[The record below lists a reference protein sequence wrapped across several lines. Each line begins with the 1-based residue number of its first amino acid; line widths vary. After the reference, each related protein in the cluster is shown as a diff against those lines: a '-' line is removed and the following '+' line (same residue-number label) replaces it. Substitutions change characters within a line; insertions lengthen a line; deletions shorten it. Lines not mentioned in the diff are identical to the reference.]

1 MYFNQVKFGC
11 RLRNLRKQRRMTQ
24 EALAGSLNISIDHLS
39 KIEHGK
45 RGVSID
51 LLLDISEALDV
62 SLDYLLKGTIHTSLQ
77 MKDLIGRMQ
86 ELHDQMAAIYENPD
100 YPAIQKSFWQSYNLL
115 KPKTTAFR
123 TLKNTAPGSHIR
135 RRITSADGPLTR
147 GNSDAAGARR
157 PPASDNRP
165 MSTNGL

>member
-86 ELHDQMAAIYENPD
+86 ELHDQMAAIYGKPVLTVRVFAPKPGLPRHTKILLAELQFTQAKDDGFSYLEKHCPRQS
-100 YPAIQKSFWQSYNLL
+100 YPA
-115 KPKTTAFR
+115 
-123 TLKNTAPGSHIR
+123 
-135 RRITSADGPLTR
+135 
-147 GNSDAAGARR
+147 
-157 PPASDNRP
+157 
-165 MSTNGL
+165 TNNVG

>member
-86 ELHDQMAAIYENPD
+86 ELHDQMAALYENPD

>member
-1 MYFNQVKFGC
+1 MYFDQAKFGG
-11 RLRNLRKQRRMTQ
+11 RLRTLRKRRRMTQ
-24 EALAGSLNISIDHLS
+24 ETLAGALNISIDHLS

-86 ELHDQMAAIYENPD
+86 KLHDQMAAIYENP
-100 YPAIQKSFWQSYNLL
+100 F
-115 KPKTTAFR
+115 
-123 TLKNTAPGSHIR
+123 
-135 RRITSADGPLTR
+135 
-147 GNSDAAGARR
+147 
-157 PPASDNRP
+157 
-165 MSTNGL
+165 

>member
-1 MYFNQVKFGC
+1 MS
-11 RLRNLRKQRRMTQ
+11 KQRRLCGVCCENLTQ

-86 ELHDQMAAIYENPD
+86 ELHDQMAAIYENP
-100 YPAIQKSFWQSYNLL
+100 F
-115 KPKTTAFR
+115 
-123 TLKNTAPGSHIR
+123 
-135 RRITSADGPLTR
+135 
-147 GNSDAAGARR
+147 
-157 PPASDNRP
+157 
-165 MSTNGL
+165 

>member
-51 LLLDISEALDV
+51 LLLDISEAVDT
-62 SLDYLLKGTIHTSLQ
+62 SLDYLLKGTAHTPLL
-77 MKDLIGRMQ
+77 MKELIGRLQ

>member
-1 MYFNQVKFGC
+1 MLSANLTIIAPIAGLARICAQPCRLCAFFYFCRAPPFLKNGFTKSFRNGGRKIYFDQAKFGC
-11 RLRNLRKQRRMTQ
+11 RLRTLRKRRRMTQ
-24 EALAGSLNISIDHLS
+24 ETLAGALNISIDHLS

-86 ELHDQMAAIYENPD
+86 ELHDQMAAIYENP
-100 YPAIQKSFWQSYNLL
+100 F
-115 KPKTTAFR
+115 
-123 TLKNTAPGSHIR
+123 
-135 RRITSADGPLTR
+135 
-147 GNSDAAGARR
+147 
-157 PPASDNRP
+157 
-165 MSTNGL
+165 

>member
-24 EALAGSLNISIDHLS
+24 EALAGSLNIISIDHLS

-86 ELHDQMAAIYENPD
+86 ELHDQMAAIYENP
-100 YPAIQKSFWQSYNLL
+100 F
-115 KPKTTAFR
+115 
-123 TLKNTAPGSHIR
+123 
-135 RRITSADGPLTR
+135 
-147 GNSDAAGARR
+147 
-157 PPASDNRP
+157 
-165 MSTNGL
+165 

>member
-1 MYFNQVKFGC
+1 MYFDQAKFGC
-11 RLRNLRKQRRMTQ
+11 RLRTLRKRRRMTQ
-24 EALAGSLNISIDHLS
+24 ETLAGALNISIDHLS

-51 LLLDISEALDV
+51 LLLDISEAVDT
-62 SLDYLLKGTIHTSLQ
+62 SLDYLLKGTAHTPLQ
-77 MKDLIGRMQ
+77 MKEMIGRLQ
-86 ELHDQMAAIYENPD
+86 ELHDQMAVIYENPD

-123 TLKNTAPGSHIR
+123 TLKNTAPGGHIR

>member
-51 LLLDISEALDV
+51 LLLDIS
-62 SLDYLLKGTIHTSLQ
+62 LDYLLKGTIHTSLQ

-86 ELHDQMAAIYENPD
+86 ELHDQMAAIYENP
-100 YPAIQKSFWQSYNLL
+100 F
-115 KPKTTAFR
+115 
-123 TLKNTAPGSHIR
+123 
-135 RRITSADGPLTR
+135 
-147 GNSDAAGARR
+147 
-157 PPASDNRP
+157 
-165 MSTNGL
+165 

>member
-51 LLLDISEALDV
+51 LLLDISDV

-86 ELHDQMAAIYENPD
+86 ELHDQMAAIYENP
-100 YPAIQKSFWQSYNLL
+100 F
-115 KPKTTAFR
+115 
-123 TLKNTAPGSHIR
+123 
-135 RRITSADGPLTR
+135 
-147 GNSDAAGARR
+147 
-157 PPASDNRP
+157 
-165 MSTNGL
+165 

>member
-51 LLLDISEALDV
+51 LLLDIS
-62 SLDYLLKGTIHTSLQ
+62 
-77 MKDLIGRMQ
+77 
-86 ELHDQMAAIYENPD
+86 
-100 YPAIQKSFWQSYNLL
+100 
-115 KPKTTAFR
+115 
-123 TLKNTAPGSHIR
+123 
-135 RRITSADGPLTR
+135 
-147 GNSDAAGARR
+147 
-157 PPASDNRP
+157 
-165 MSTNGL
+165 

>member
-1 MYFNQVKFGC
+1 MYFDQAKFGC
-11 RLRNLRKQRRMTQ
+11 RLRTLRKRRRMTQ
-24 EALAGSLNISIDHLS
+24 ETLAGALNISIDHLS

-147 GNSDAAGARR
+147 GNSDAADARR

>member
-51 LLLDISEALDV
+51 LLHISEALDV

-86 ELHDQMAAIYENPD
+86 ELHDQMAAIYENP
-100 YPAIQKSFWQSYNLL
+100 F
-115 KPKTTAFR
+115 
-123 TLKNTAPGSHIR
+123 
-135 RRITSADGPLTR
+135 
-147 GNSDAAGARR
+147 
-157 PPASDNRP
+157 
-165 MSTNGL
+165 